1 MKSLPGRAAVETS
14 ELVRGMTRPGTL
26 AEDRDFL
33 PRSEVRGPRSLQ
45 FSCCLAWR
53 TGEALMV
60 GFPRKIGI
68 TTVGILLEP
77 SHRQEVA
84 DDEQG
89 TMAVHVCT
97 RRDGWRGASLRVR
110 RRHLPR

>member
-1 MKSLPGRAAVETS
+1 MTSLPGRAAVEPS

-33 PRSEVRGPRSLQ
+33 Q

-53 TGEALMV
+53 TAEALMV

-68 TTVGILLEP
+68 TTAGILLEP